1 MLEKIVKA
9 VLSEKFLL
17 KVFDK
22 VCGLLRKIIRRLD
35 VVFSFL
41 PIAIARRVIR
51 INDRRIAFMTNSF
64 NYTCNPKYICEQ
76 LLESGEDYDIV
87 WVTDSI
93 KKKRESYPPDV
104 KLVQIGTVK
113 CFYYVYSARV
123 WVSNGVDFSNY
134 FKKKKGQVKIQT
146 MHGSL
151 GIKRLDN
158 AVLARNKRGFFGR
171 RVVRRESRD
180 TDLVITNSLF
190 EENVFRSV
198 FWKNTPMKR
207 LGHARTDI
215 LLHST
220 DLQRRYL
227 RQRICT
233 RYGIPQDRKIVLYG
247 PTHRTGLTEDD
258 LNLDFYALIDALQQR
273 FGEKYV
279 VLLRLHNRNAMKL
292 KVSADGERVFNVTD
306 YPDIQELMM
315 ITDVAITDYSSWI
328 YDFVET
334 HKYGFIYATDLERYN
349 NLTGLYYKLEDTPF
363 PVAYNNEQMM
373 ENVRNFDPERYEER
387 VKAFLEDKQ
396 AVDDG
401 HSAQRIMEEI
411 NRILEE
417 GHV

>member
-1 MLEKIVKA
+1 MLKKIVEA
-9 VLSEKFLL
+9 MLDEKFLL
-17 KVFDK
+17 KVFNK
-22 VCGLLRKIIRRLD
+22 LSIFLRKIIRRID
-35 VVFSFL
+35 VLLSLL
-41 PIAIARRVIR
+41 PIAIAKKAIR

-76 LLESGEDYDIV
+76 LLESGKNYDIV
-87 WVTDSI
+87 WITDSI
-93 KKKRESYPPDV
+93 KKKESSYPPDV
-104 KLVQIGTVK
+104 KLVKIGTIK
-113 CFYYVYSARV
+113 CFYYVYSAKI
-123 WVSNGVDFSNY
+123 WIGNGVDFSNY
-134 FKKKKGQVKIQT
+134 FAKKKGQIKIQT

-190 EENVFRSV
+190 EENVFKSV
-198 FWKNTPMKR
+198 FWKKTPMKR

-215 LLHST
+215 LLHAT
-220 DLQRRYL
+220 ELQKRYL
-227 RQRICT
+227 RQRIYE
-233 RYGIPQDRKIVLYG
+233 RYGIPKGKKIVLYG
-247 PTHRTGLTEDD
+247 PTHRTGLTPDD

-273 FGEKYV
+273 FGAAYV
-279 VLLRLHNRNAMKL
+279 VLLRLHNRNAKKL
-292 KVSADGERVFNVTD
+292 KIPADGVRVFNVTD

-363 PVAYNNEQMM
+363 PVAYNNEQMI
-373 ENVRNFDPERYEER
+373 ENVRNFDPEQYEAQ

-396 AVDDG
+396 SVDDG
-401 HSAQRIMEEI
+401 HSAERIAAEI
-411 NRILEE
+411 NRILAE
-417 GHV
+417 GRV